1 MLISAK
7 EIINKSLELLKRDFH
22 IWILY
27 MGISFFSTLL
37 GVLFAFNP
45 TVLLF
50 FATLGISSFVVIV
63 ISMLLLLLLAVFN
76 VWFNIALVRTIHK
89 RLFNTSPLSLKEQF
103 AEVSHILPR
112 TIGVSFIVGIIVF
125 LPIILGIVGLTITN
139 FESILWGGLKN
150 TIALY
155 IFFGVL
161 GFYGIFHLVYFS
173 TKYVFSYYY
182 VTIEEKHIRE
192 SLHQGQSL
200 VHGRMGEIFWRLAA
214 PVILFFLVYILSNY
228 IFTALARAIGGT
240 FITTVANLLSLAVS
254 SGVALLT
261 VIATVILFE
270 DAKTKVLTPPVVK
283 KG

>member
-27 MGISFFSTLL
+27 MGISFVSTLL
-37 GVLFAFNP
+37 GILFAFNP

-50 FATLGISSFVVIV
+50 FATLGISSFVVIL
-63 ISMLLLLLLAVFN
+63 ISMLLLLGLAVFN

-89 RLFNTSPLSLKEQF
+89 RLFNSSPLSLKQQF

-112 TIGVSFIVGIIVF
+112 TIGVSFVVGIIVF

-139 FESILWGGLKN
+139 FENILWGGLKN

-161 GFYGIFHLVYFS
+161 GLYGIFHLVYFS

-192 SLHQGQSL
+192 SLHQGQTL
-200 VHGRMGEIFWRLAA
+200 VRGRMGEIFWRLAA
-214 PVILFFLVYILSNY
+214 PVMLFFLVYILSNY

-240 FITTVANLLSLAVS
+240 LITTLANLLSLAVS
-254 SGVALLT
+254 SGVALVS

-270 DAKTKVLTPPVVK
+270 DVKTKVLTPPVVK